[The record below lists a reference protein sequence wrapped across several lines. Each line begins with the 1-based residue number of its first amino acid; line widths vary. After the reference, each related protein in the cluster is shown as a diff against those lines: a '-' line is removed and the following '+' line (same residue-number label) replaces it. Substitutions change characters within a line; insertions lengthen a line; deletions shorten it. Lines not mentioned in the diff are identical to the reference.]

1 MGLRL
6 IIGRAGTGKSELC
19 LREIAENL
27 KERPDGSPL
36 IYIVPEQATF
46 QAEYALNTSYG
57 LQGTIRA
64 QVLSFRRLAW
74 KVMQESGGGKRLF
87 IDDTGKGMVLRKVLE
102 KRKGDLKVFRHAGE
116 QAGVLENL
124 IEIFNE
130 LKRSCIPVSQFRE
143 TFHKRLNAG
152 ENLPSLFKEKMNDLI
167 LILEGIIGE
176 LGENYLDAEDY
187 LDLLT
192 LQMPGSSF
200 LKGAEVWVDGFYGF
214 TNQEYNVLEGL
225 LRRCPRVT
233 VTACLDRD
241 RPPEEKLDELDP
253 FYPVAVTCRK
263 VQHRAEACLLPV
275 EKVTMEGE
283 QTWDGGTGPL
293 SQAGGEQASWDKEPV
308 PLSQDLVYLERNLQ
322 RYPVKPYG
330 GEMRS
335 LSLAAAPNRRCEVE
349 SMARE
354 MIRRVRDEG
363 FRWRDMAVIVNDLG
377 DYGDTVSTVFAD
389 YNIPIFL
396 DQKRT
401 VMHHPLVEFIRSAM
415 KVVNRNWRYDAVFRC
430 IKTEFPLPRFKDG
443 EDVKKW
449 RERADR
455 LENYVLAFGIQG
467 TPWLWDKPW
476 EYRERDSL
484 EDDGE
489 TGERI
494 SEGEDTYLKMINETR
509 WELSGPLVRFQEQF
523 RKAVTVREKTSAL
536 YGLMEDV
543 NAWERLEYWSKKA
556 MDLGNPE
563 KAREHLQVY
572 KGIIELMDQVV
583 EIMGEE
589 KISSALFARIV
600 ESGLEALRLSLVP
613 PSLDQVLIGNMERS
627 RSGHVKLVYLL
638 GVNDGVL
645 PSRPREDGILS
656 EEEREA
662 MSGWG
667 LELAPGSRRRL
678 FDEQYLIYMALTRAS
693 EGLRISYPLAD
704 EEGRSLVPS
713 LLLAHL
719 KEIFPSLR
727 EDFVSAEPENPNLIC
742 DSEFGSDFSGT
753 DVTYKTSSCHEHGLS
768 ESCKDGDNENH
779 DGSNNTVNEVGDAAG
794 ENVKGNVGENAAGD
808 GADAGLLSYL
818 AHPRRTLSHLAV
830 QLSRWKKGAEIH
842 TLWWEV
848 YNWYSREASWREQA
862 GRLLGGIFYENR
874 ENPLSV
880 ETSMKVYGKHLRAS
894 VSRLERFRACPF
906 SHFISHGLRL
916 KERQTYKLESPDIG
930 RFFHAALRNFAVSLQ
945 GKGLEWGGL
954 SRDECLKLAAEEV
967 ERLVPRLQKEILL
980 SSGRYRYLAEKLSD
994 TVGRAVVVLG
1004 EHASRSSFRPV
1015 GLEISFG
1022 RGGTLPEQSFEL
1034 ENDVRVEL
1042 AGRIDRVDL
1051 AYDDQGR
1058 AFLRVIDYKSG
1069 RNQLK
1074 LPEIFYGLS
1083 LQMLTYLDIVLTHA
1097 LQWLGE
1103 EALPAG
1109 VLYFRVHTPMI
1120 NTSGPLPPDKIE
1132 QEIRKCY
1139 KMNGLVLEDPEV
1151 VQLMDNLL
1159 ESGYSEI
1166 IPVGLSKDK
1175 IFYKNSSTLTE
1186 ERFNLL
1192 RRHIHH
1198 LIKATTQNMAS
1209 GQVDILPYR
1218 LGKKKA
1224 CTYCPYK
1231 GVCQFDTALEG
1242 NNFRILRNEE
1252 KELIWQNLEKG
1263 PDGGNEK

>member
-6 IIGRAGTGKSELC
+6 IIGRAGTGKSEFC
-19 LREIAENL
+19 MREIAGKLE
-27 KERPDGSPL
+27 ERPDGSPL

-124 IEIFNE
+124 VKIFNE

-143 TFHKRLNAG
+143 TFHKRLNSG
-152 ENLPSLFKEKMNDLI
+152 EKLPSLFKEKMNDLI
-167 LILEGIIGE
+167 LILEGVIGE
-176 LGENYLDAEDY
+176 LGESYLDAEDY

-200 LKGAEVWVDGFYGF
+200 LEGAEVWVDGFYGF

-225 LRRCPRVT
+225 FRRCLRVT

-253 FYPVAVTCRK
+253 FYPAAITCRK
-263 VQHRAEACLLPV
+263 VQQRAEACLLPV
-275 EKVTMEGE
+275 EKVIMK
-283 QTWDGGTGPL
+283 
-293 SQAGGEQASWDKEPV
+293 GEQADWDKGPV
-308 PLSQDLVYLERNLQ
+308 PLSHLERNLQ
-322 RYPVKPYG
+322 NYPVKPYG
-330 GEMRS
+330 GEMKS

-349 SMARE
+349 SLARE
-354 MIRRVRDEG
+354 MIRRVREEG
-363 FRWRDMAVIVNDLG
+363 FRWRDIAVIVNDLD
-377 DYGDTVSTVFAD
+377 DYRDTFSTVFTD
-389 YNIPIFL
+389 YNIPFFL
-396 DQKRT
+396 DRKRT

-415 KVVNRNWRYDAVFRC
+415 EVVNRSWRYDAVFRC
-430 IKTEFPLPRFKDG
+430 IKTEFLLPRFKDG
-443 EDVKKW
+443 VNVKKW
-449 RERADR
+449 REGADR

-467 TPWLWDKPW
+467 TPWLWDQPW
-476 EYRERDSL
+476 EYRERDTL
-484 EDDGE
+484 EDEGE
-489 TGERI
+489 TGEHI
-494 SEGEDTYLKMINETR
+494 SDGEDAYLKMINETR
-509 WELSGPLVRFQEQF
+509 WELSGPLLRFQEQF
-523 RKAVTVREKTSAL
+523 RKAVSVGEKTSAL

-543 NAWERLEYWSKKA
+543 DAWGRLEYWSKKA

-572 KGIIELMDQVV
+572 KGMIELMDQLV

-589 KISSALFARIV
+589 KISSALYARIV

-627 RSGHVKLVYLL
+627 RSGHVRLVYLL

-704 EEGRSLVPS
+704 EEGRALVPS

-719 KEIFPSLR
+719 KEIFPLLR
-727 EDFVSAEPENPNLIC
+727 EEFVSAEPENPTLVC
-742 DSEFGSDFSGT
+742 DIEYESDFSCEGI
-753 DVTYKTSSCHEHGLS
+753 CEQGLNTI
-768 ESCKDGDNENH
+768 NE
-779 DGSNNTVNEVGDAAG
+779 
-794 ENVKGNVGENAAGD
+794 AGD
-808 GADAGLLSYL
+808 DPGEIAAAGLLFSYL

-830 QLSRWKKGAEIH
+830 QLSRFKKGKEIH
-842 TLWWEV
+842 PLWWDV
-848 YNWYSREASWREQA
+848 YNWYSRETSWRKQA

-874 ENPLSV
+874 ENPLGEEMSL
-880 ETSMKVYGKHLRAS
+880 ELYGKHLRAS

-916 KERQTYKLESPDIG
+916 KERQTYRLESPDIG
-930 RFFHAALRNFAVSLQ
+930 RFFHAALRNFAATLQ
-945 GKGLEWGGL
+945 GKGLEWGEL

-1004 EHASRSSFRPV
+1004 EHAARSDFRPV

-1022 RGGTLPEQSFEL
+1022 RGETLPEQSFEL
-1034 ENDVRVEL
+1034 ENGVRVEL

-1051 AYDDQGR
+1051 AYDDQKR

-1069 RNQLK
+1069 RTQLK
-1074 LPEIFYGLS
+1074 MPEIFYGLS
-1083 LQMLTYLDIVLTHA
+1083 LQMLTYLDIVLNHA

-1120 NTSGPLPPDKIE
+1120 SSSGLLPPEKIE

-1151 VQLMDNLL
+1151 VRLMDNLL

-1166 IPVGLSKDK
+1166 IPVGVSRDQK
-1175 IFYKNSSTLTE
+1175 FYKNSSTLTE
-1186 ERFNLL
+1186 ERFKLL
-1192 RRHIHH
+1192 RRHIRH
-1198 LIKATTQNMAS
+1198 LIKATAQNITG
-1209 GQVDILPYR
+1209 GQVDIMPYR

-1231 GVCQFDTALEG
+1231 AVCQFDTELEG
-1242 NNFRILRNEE
+1242 NSFRILRSEDE
-1252 KELIWQNLEKG
+1252 ELIWLNLEKG
-1263 PDGGNEK
+1263 PEGGNKK